1 MGSSEVIRA
10 YTDKAQKALA
20 AFAEAYPES
29 MRAAATRLVL
39 KRLDPVQ

>member
-10 YTDKAQKALA
+10 CTDKAQKALA

-29 MRAAATRLVL
+29 MRAAATRMVL
-39 KRLDPVQ
+39 KRIDAVE